1 MLYLLKVWLEIKTNN
16 IKLWNGNRKENKQI
30 SLAYCKHKYL
40 LKVSKFQNE
49 FRKSL
54 FLLRYERK
62 IVRIPALWCLITQG
76 RNPDN
81 FSFIFWEKRWL
92 RKFFLKFTDLY
103 WSLSFPLWLKEG
115 NSIKRN
121 IYNSIPQPFCSFK
134 AVSTHANLPFVN
146 SCCSRK
152 HELYL
157 NPFHTVSFDW
167 FLSGL
172 EWIINLELE
181 N

>member
-62 IVRIPALWCLITQG
+62 IVRIPALWCLTTQG

-103 WSLSFPLWLKEG
+103 WSLSFPLWLKEE
-115 NSIKRN
+115 NSVKRN
-121 IYNSIPQPFCSFK
+121 ISNSIPQPFCSFN
-134 AVSTHANLPFVN
+134 AVPSELLETKQNRGQK
-146 SCCSRK
+146 SRYW
-152 HELYL
+152 HS
-157 NPFHTVSFDW
+157 SFS
-167 FLSGL
+167 SGL
-172 EWIINLELE
+172 NFYIFQNWGCGEQEL
-181 N
+181 